1 MGEKLYNILAKDETG
16 TEAIDS
22 YWLATRQVN
31 STEDRADFGC
41 MFFGGGS
48 KRVQGEPMFS
58 GVGGGVFEESFWGIR
73 PVVYMKKD
81 VLTGAKEEDGWDII
95 DSPEKVPD
103 ATEKGAIKFDEL
115 NWNEGHASVN
125 ISTETSFKM
134 QYQIN
139 STSGEWTTIEA
150 NVGGNTITV
159 NNLEN
164 KDVIYARLTNGTD
177 FGNWATLEI
186 LDNIN
191 PQETE
196 ITLET
201 TYAAVGRD
209 ITATVVQKDNESGID
224 ITKCKW
230 VYSTQS
236 GNIGTDESSYTGTF
250 TEETETITISNGA
263 TGTYYL
269 HVLTVDGAGN
279 KIETIS
285 EAVEVII
292 PGSMA
297 SKVQIGDY
305 VAYDAT
311 TYYSYKSLLKH
322 GNTTYRSSSDVKWRV
337 LSKDDTTGEVILIL
351 DKHDGQLSWIS
362 GEEYLY
368 AEEELNK
375 GAAVYGHGV
384 GADTSKVFEYE
395 IGDVVEGTTTK
406 QITDSGA
413 RNLRMEDIEKLL
425 GIQPV
430 QLETATF
437 SLPYLLTLTNENKY
451 LENTVTRTY
460 ENSIKD
466 FNFSL
471 ENNGLAD
478 AFLGVEDGSTYSYL
492 LSNRYVYGTNYEN
505 GLYKTIN
512 YYIPGIKEQKIK
524 INTEYE
530 AGELYDWTY
539 PYYKSYNVLGY
550 IKPVVYLKTTVE
562 TDGKDANGAWRIVDK

>member
-1 MGEKLYNILAKDETG
+1 MGEKLYNILAKDEKG
-16 TEAIDS
+16 IEAIDS
-22 YWLATRQVN
+22 YWLATRQVE
-31 STEDRADFGC
+31 STEDTAY
-41 MFFGGGS
+41 FGGMSFNGS
-48 KRVQGEPMFS
+48 AVRVISIGMFNGIS
-58 GVGGGVFEESFWGIR
+58 GAVPADTSLGIR

-81 VLTGAKEEDGWDII
+81 VLTGTKKEDGWDII

-139 STSGEWTTIEA
+139 STSGEWTTVEA

-201 TYAAVGRD
+201 TCAAVGRD

-236 GNIGTDESSYTGTF
+236 GNIGTDESGYTGTF
-250 TEETETITISNGA
+250 TEGTETITISNGA

-311 TYYSYKSLLKH
+311 TYYSYKSLVTF
-322 GNTTYRSSSDVKWRV
+322 GPTYRSSSDAKWRV

-351 DKHDGQLSWIS
+351 DKYENPLTIIS
-362 GEEYLY
+362 GEDYLY

-384 GADTSKVFEYE
+384 GADTSKIFEYE

-406 QITDSGA
+406 QIIDSGA

-437 SLPYLLTLTNENKY
+437 TIPYMLTLTNENRH

-460 ENSIKD
+460 ENIIRN
-466 FNFSL
+466 FEFSL
-471 ENNGLAD
+471 ENSGLAD
-478 AFLGVEDGSTYSYL
+478 AFLGLKESAGDSYL
-492 LSNRYVYGTNYEN
+492 LSNRYVYGTGYTN
-505 GLYKTIN
+505 GLYKTIV
-512 YYIPGIKEQKIK
+512 YYIPGITEQKIK
-524 INTEYE
+524 INDTYF
-530 AGELYDWTY
+530 AGDVNNNGSSFYSWCD
-539 PYYKSYNVLGY
+539 VRGY